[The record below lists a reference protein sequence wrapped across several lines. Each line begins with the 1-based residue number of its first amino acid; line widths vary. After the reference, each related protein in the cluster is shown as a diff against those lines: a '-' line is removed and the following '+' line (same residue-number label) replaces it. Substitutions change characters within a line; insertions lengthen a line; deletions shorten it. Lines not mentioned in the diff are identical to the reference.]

1 MSSNKTKILSK
12 SKELFE
18 QYGYQKTT
26 LTDIAKSV
34 GKVKTA
40 IYYYFSGKDE
50 IFAQLV
56 QTEAEAF
63 NKNLFSTVETA
74 NKPVEKLEL
83 YVETRMKLM
92 QQLSSR
98 YSFLKQD
105 FFELMP
111 IVEANRLTS
120 DQKEIKYVTA
130 ILEEAEQNND
140 ILLVDI
146 DFSAKM
152 LVNTLKGL
160 EVQMYVTDNVIISES
175 ETKKFRDFI
184 LYGAINLKNENSTY
198 FYTLLISIIQ
208 FHCTA

>member
-120 DQKEIKYVTA
+120 DQKEIK
-130 ILEEAEQNND
+130 
-140 ILLVDI
+140 
-146 DFSAKM
+146 
-152 LVNTLKGL
+152 
-160 EVQMYVTDNVIISES
+160 
-175 ETKKFRDFI
+175 
-184 LYGAINLKNENSTY
+184 
-198 FYTLLISIIQ
+198 
-208 FHCTA
+208 

>member
-160 EVQMYVTDNVIISES
+160 EVQMYVTDNVIIPES

-184 LYGAINLKNENSTY
+184 LYGAINPKT
-198 FYTLLISIIQ
+198 
-208 FHCTA
+208 

>member
-1 MSSNKTKILSK
+1 MTNKTKILSK
-12 SKELFE
+12 SRELFE

-40 IYYYFSGKDE
+40 IYYYFSGKEE

-63 NKNLFSTVETA
+63 NKKLFTEVESMD
-74 NKPVEKLEL
+74 NPIQKLEL
-83 YVETRMKLM
+83 YVDTRMKLM
-92 QQLSSR
+92 EQLSNR

-111 IVEANRLTS
+111 IVEANRTES
-120 DQKEIKYVTA
+120 DTKEINYVTA
-130 ILEEAEQNND
+130 ILEEANNTNEIQISD
-140 ILLVDI
+140 IH
-146 DFSAKM
+146 FSAKM

-160 EVQMYVTDNVIISES
+160 EVQMYVTDQILIPIN
-175 ETKKFRDFI
+175 ETKKFRNFI
-184 LYGAINLKNENSTY
+184 LYGVINNKT
-198 FYTLLISIIQ
+198 
-208 FHCTA
+208 

>member
-1 MSSNKTKILSK
+1 MSANKTKILSK

-56 QTEAEAF
+56 ETEAEAF
-63 NKNLFSTVETA
+63 NKTLFSTVEKV
-74 NKPVEKLEL
+74 NNPIEKLEL
-83 YVETRMKLM
+83 YIDTRMKLM
-92 QQLSSR
+92 LQLSSR

-111 IVEANRLTS
+111 IVEANRLSS
-120 DQKEIKYVTA
+120 DQKEIKYVAA
-130 ILEEAEQNND
+130 ILEEALENNTIE
-140 ILLVDI
+140 ILDV

-152 LVNTLKGL
+152 IVNTLKGL
-160 EVQMYVTDNVIISES
+160 EVQMYVTDQIVIIPT
-175 ETKKFRDFI
+175 ETKKFREFI
-184 LYGAINLKNENSTY
+184 LYGAIKLKS
-198 FYTLLISIIQ
+198 
-208 FHCTA
+208 

>member
-92 QQLSSR
+92 EQLSSR

-140 ILLVDI
+140 IQLVDVN
-146 DFSAKM
+146 FSAKM

-160 EVQMYVTDNVIISES
+160 EVQMYVTDNVIIPES

-184 LYGAINLKNENSTY
+184 LYGAINPKT
-198 FYTLLISIIQ
+198 
-208 FHCTA
+208 

>member
-63 NKNLFSTVETA
+63 NKKLFSTVETA
-74 NKPVEKLEL
+74 AKPIEKLEL
-83 YVETRMKLM
+83 YVDTRMKLM
-92 QQLSSR
+92 LQLSSR

-120 DQKEIKYVTA
+120 DKKEINYVQA

-140 ILLVDI
+140 IQSNDVA
-146 DFSAKM
+146 FSAKM

-160 EVQMYVTDNVIISES
+160 EVQMYVTDQIIIPKSD
-175 ETKKFRDFI
+175 TKKFRDFI
-184 LYGAINLKNENSTY
+184 LYGAIKLKS
-198 FYTLLISIIQ
+198 
-208 FHCTA
+208 

>member
-1 MSSNKTKILSK
+1 MSTNKTKILSK
-12 SKELFE
+12 SRELFE

-63 NKNLFSTVETA
+63 NKKLFNAVEA
-74 NKPVEKLEL
+74 ASKPIQKLEL
-83 YVETRMKLM
+83 YVDTRMELM
-92 QQLSSR
+92 QQLSNR
-98 YSFLKQD
+98 YSFLKTD

-111 IVEANRLTS
+111 IVEANRTES
-120 DQKEIKYVTA
+120 DKKETAYVEA
-130 ILEEAEQNND
+130 ILEEANNTNEIQFND
-140 ILLVDI
+140 IA
-146 DFSAKM
+146 FSAKM

-160 EVQMYVTDNVIISES
+160 EVQMYVTDQIVIPEN

-184 LYGAINLKNENSTY
+184 LYGVINNKK
-198 FYTLLISIIQ
+198 
-208 FHCTA
+208 

>member
-1 MSSNKTKILSK
+1 MSTTKKTKILNK
-12 SKELFE
+12 SRELFE

-40 IYYYFSGKDE
+40 IYYYFSGKEE

-63 NKNLFSTVETA
+63 NKKLFTQVETVT
-74 NKPVEKLEL
+74 NPIDKLEM
-83 YVETRMKLM
+83 YVITRMELM
-92 QQLSSR
+92 QKLSDR

-111 IVEANRLTS
+111 IVEENRTES
-120 DQKEIKYVTA
+120 DSKEITYVTS
-130 ILEEAEQNND
+130 ILEDIINSGEAKISDVN
-140 ILLVDI
+140 
-146 DFSAKM
+146 FSAKI

-160 EVQMYVTDNVIISES
+160 EVQMYVTDQILIPKNEIDQ
-175 ETKKFRDFI
+175 FRNFF
-184 LYGAINLKNENSTY
+184 LYG
-198 FYTLLISIIQ
+198 IIQ
-208 FHCTA
+208 KQ

>member
-1 MSSNKTKILSK
+1 MSTNKTKILSK
-12 SKELFE
+12 SRELFE

-63 NKNLFSTVETA
+63 NKKLFSTVETVV
-74 NKPVEKLEL
+74 NPIEKLEL
-83 YVETRMKLM
+83 YVDTRMKLM

-98 YSFLKQD
+98 YNFLKLD

-111 IVEANRLTS
+111 IVEANRSAS
-120 DQKEIKYVTA
+120 DLKEIAYVSA
-130 ILEEAEQNND
+130 ILEEAKMSGVIATKD
-140 ILLVDI
+140 IA
-146 DFSAKM
+146 FSSKM

-160 EVQMYVTDNVIISES
+160 EVQMYVTDQIVIPET

-184 LYGAINLKNENSTY
+184 LYGALNPKS
-198 FYTLLISIIQ
+198 
-208 FHCTA
+208 

>member
-1 MSSNKTKILSK
+1 MSTNKTKILSK

-160 EVQMYVTDNVIISES
+160 EVQMYVTDNVIIPES

-184 LYGAINLKNENSTY
+184 LYGAINPKT
-198 FYTLLISIIQ
+198 
-208 FHCTA
+208 

>member
-1 MSSNKTKILSK
+1 MSTNKTKILSK
-12 SKELFE
+12 SRELFE

-40 IYYYFSGKDE
+40 IYYYFSGKEE

-56 QTEAEAF
+56 QMEAELF
-63 NKNLFSTVETA
+63 NKSLFSTVEGEGEP
-74 NKPVEKLEL
+74 NRKLEL

-92 QQLSSR
+92 QQLSRR

-111 IVEANRLTS
+111 IVEANRTES
-120 DQKEIKYVTA
+120 DKREITYVKA
-130 ILEEAEQNND
+130 ILEDVNETSDATIE
-140 ILLVDI
+140 DI

-152 LVNTLKGL
+152 LINTIKGL
-160 EVQMYVTDNVIISES
+160 EVQMYVTDQIVIPENEI
-175 ETKKFRDFI
+175 KKFRDFL
-184 LYGAINLKNENSTY
+184 LYGVINNKL
-198 FYTLLISIIQ
+198 
-208 FHCTA
+208 

>member
-1 MSSNKTKILSK
+1 MTNKTKILSK
-12 SKELFE
+12 SRELFE

-40 IYYYFSGKDE
+40 IYYYFSGKEE

-63 NKNLFSTVETA
+63 NKKLFTEVETV
-74 NKPVEKLEL
+74 NHPIEKLEL
-83 YVETRMKLM
+83 YVDTRMKLM
-92 QQLSSR
+92 EQLSAR

-111 IVEANRLTS
+111 IVEANRTES
-120 DQKEIKYVTA
+120 DKKEINYVTA
-130 ILEEAEQNND
+130 ILEEANNNKEIEIND
-140 ILLVDI
+140 IH
-146 DFSAKM
+146 FSARM

-160 EVQMYVTDNVIISES
+160 EVQMYVTNQIMIPKN
-175 ETKKFRDFI
+175 ETQKFRNFI
-184 LYGAINLKNENSTY
+184 LYGVINNKT
-198 FYTLLISIIQ
+198 
-208 FHCTA
+208 